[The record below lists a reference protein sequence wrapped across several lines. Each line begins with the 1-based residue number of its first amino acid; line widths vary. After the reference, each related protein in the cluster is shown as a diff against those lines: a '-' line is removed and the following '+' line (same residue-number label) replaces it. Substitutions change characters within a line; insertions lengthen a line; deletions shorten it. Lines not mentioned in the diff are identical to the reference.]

1 MEDVY
6 ARYREALRLGHQ
18 EAAEGRFA
26 QALAQYQVAAEA
38 APGRALPLVAIGG
51 MQLRLSRP
59 REALAAYD
67 AALQAESGNIDALS
81 GRIAAL
87 LAMGRRDEAARVQQ
101 QIVAL
106 RGPGE
111 APADTGGEA
120 TPMSRADTLHVAGDA
135 AKARGDS
142 GAAIDAW
149 LAEAAEHASAGRL
162 DAALDAALGALSLD
176 PGSPRIHLE
185 LSRLYFRRGWIDKGV
200 ERALLLD
207 RLLTLEPDPQIHAQL
222 RELAAEHAAA
232 DGRLIALARRPA

>member
-1 MEDVY
+1 MDDVY
-6 ARYREALRLGHQ
+6 ARYREALRVGHQ

-38 APGRALPLVAIGG
+38 APSRALPHVAIGG
-51 MQLRLSRP
+51 MQLRLGRP
-59 REALAAYD
+59 RESLAAYD
-67 AALQAESGNIDALS
+67 AALQAEPGSIDALS

-87 LAMGRRDEAARVQQ
+87 LALGRRDEAARVQQ

-106 RGPGE
+106 RGPS
-111 APADTGGEA
+111 ATTADTNVEQ

-149 LAEAAEHASAGRL
+149 LAEAAEHASAGHL

-176 PGSPRIHLE
+176 PGSVRIHLE
-185 LSRLYFRRGWIDKGV
+185 LARLYFRRGWIDKGV

-207 RLLTLEPDPQIHAQL
+207 RLLTLQPDPQIHEQL